1 MFGFPFITSL
11 IVVLAGVIGLS
22 LIVNKG
28 LAKRRQESN
37 QSITPAA
44 EAVKSSH

>member
-1 MFGFPFITSL
+1 MFGFPFFTSL

-28 LAKRRQESN
+28 LAKHRSEKMSTESDKPL
-37 QSITPAA
+37 TG
-44 EAVKSSH
+44 SHQL